1 MPRID
6 VHVVRLHRVL
16 DLVDDGPARRLDTQH
31 LGDLDDMIGSRHFP
45 HDPFDACMSIEER
58 GLPRPVTYLP

>member
-31 LGDLDDMIGSRHFP
+31 LGDLNDMIGSRHFP
-45 HDPFDACMSIEER
+45 HDTFDA
-58 GLPRPVTYLP
+58 